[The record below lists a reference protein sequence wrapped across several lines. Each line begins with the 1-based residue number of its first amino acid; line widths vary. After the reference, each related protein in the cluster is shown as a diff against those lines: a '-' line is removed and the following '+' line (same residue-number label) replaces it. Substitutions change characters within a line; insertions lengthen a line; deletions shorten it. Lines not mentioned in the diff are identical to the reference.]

1 MMDVL
6 PWACLRPRCAAEP
19 CPPTLSAGRSAGPT
33 CITDPPARSADSPSH
48 GSPGSASLPSVRW
61 NQSTQEVRYFKNRW
75 PQITALVEITHLSWM
90 FFLTIRKYDLMSLS
104 MTSQSLC
111 SRAVNFLDTGT
122 GWRRPK
128 KTKTK
133 QNDSRTYTTPARV
146 NSQHPPHRAGSQRDS
161 SVGWMEKGL
170 VQQHSLL
177 PSSTCPSSSPCLPR
191 SARLRGLLL

>member
-6 PWACLRPRCAAEP
+6 PWACRRPRCAAEP

-33 CITDPPARSADSPSH
+33 CITDPPARSADSPSR
-48 GSPGSASLPSVRW
+48 GSPGSASPPSVRW

-75 PQITALVEITHLSWM
+75 PRITALVEVAHLSWM

-122 GWRRPK
+122 GWRRTK
-128 KTKTK
+128 KKN
-133 QNDSRTYTTPARV
+133 QNRMTARPTQHLHVWIYSTHHIEQV
-146 NSQHPPHRAGSQRDS
+146 NSVALQWAGWERGLCS
-161 SVGWMEKGL
+161 STL
-170 VQQHSLL
+170 LSLL
-177 PSSTCPSSSPCLPR
+177 QHAPPVPR
-191 SARLRGLLL
+191 ASLGLLA